1 MSDEFDDL
9 PVQSIARDMSQQRR
23 EPQGRLLSRIPELIA
38 EVYRTATSPLRARL
52 LECLL
57 QPIGPLGLVA
67 IAAGA
72 FGEFLRRGN
81 YARLAISPE
90 DASRVSADQMLE
102 LARYVEQC
110 NPETFQKIASVLAE
124 RPVGIAGLAGSLL
137 LIALQAWRSRGAG
150 QEP

>member
-9 PVQSIARDMSQQRR
+9 RVQAIARDRSQLLH
-23 EPQGRLLSRIPELIA
+23 EPRARLLGRIPELIA
-38 EVYRTATSPLRARL
+38 EVYRTATSPLRVTL

-57 QPIGPLGLVA
+57 RPVGPLGLVA

-81 YARLAISPE
+81 TTRLSVSPE
-90 DASRVSADQMLE
+90 DASHVSADQMLE

-110 NPETFQKIASVLAE
+110 NPETFTQIASLLTE
-124 RPVGIAGLAGSLL
+124 SPVGIAGLGGSLL
-137 LIALQAWRSRGAG
+137 LIAVQAWHNRGPG
-150 QEP
+150 HEL